1 MIVIFFL
8 MKHPFICDFSNIC
21 LEEGTYIEPFEL
33 LPLLKLL
40 PLQEISVDLTFRI
53 DDLEDAVNIN
63 ERLNQ
68 QLHQK
73 DERMAVLQAK

>member
-1 MIVIFFL
+1 
-8 MKHPFICDFSNIC
+8 MKRPFICDFSNIC
-21 LEEGTYIEPFEL
+21 LEEGTNLEPFGL

-40 PLQEISVDLTFRI
+40 PLLEISFDLTFRI

-73 DERMAVLQAK
+73 DERIAVLQAK